1 MSGRQADKAPPAILV
16 LKEVIRDYRAV
27 NDPAGLGALLF
38 PLEQCLSGE
47 EYTPPKTGGELN
59 TFNRLLAAAK
69 RGIESYEKMSER
81 GKKGAAATN
90 ALKQAQ
96 PPQAAHLSPSGGRSP
111 APVPRPNPNPSGGER
126 RGGVKSIGDCVDV
139 VAMFGGAGGGI
150 ADRINE
156 NPVRAALE
164 ITGETG
170 DKRAENTFKKLL
182 RTKGAGAFCDELF
195 AFNSE
200 LKNGEE
206 PNNRGAALVARLSE
220 KPDVSAGR

>member
-1 MSGRQADKAPPAILV
+1 
-16 LKEVIRDYRAV
+16 
-27 NDPAGLGALLF
+27 
-38 PLEQCLSGE
+38 
-47 EYTPPKTGGELN
+47 
-59 TFNRLLAAAK
+59 
-69 RGIESYEKMSER
+69 
-81 GKKGAAATN
+81 
-90 ALKQAQ
+90 
-96 PPQAAHLSPSGGRSP
+96 
-111 APVPRPNPNPSGGER
+111 
-126 RGGVKSIGDCVDV
+126 
-139 VAMFGGAGGGI
+139 MFGGAGGGI